1 MVVNYFQS
9 LDWRKDFEIMKN
21 IIGFYIKGRVLDFL
35 VGFYDVCVQ
44 VYVGEGC
51 NNIVSVDCVK
61 CNVFI

>member
-21 IIGFYIKGRVLDFL
+21 IIGFYIKGRVFDFL

-44 VYVGEGC
+44 VGEVLIWGVVRIQLVQ
-51 NNIVSVDCVK
+51 IV
-61 CNVFI
+61 

>member
-1 MVVNYFQS
+1 MVVNYFQL

-44 VYVGEGC
+44 VREGC